1 MKAPFLLSGF
11 AAIAMTCVSTL
22 AAAQVPAQPSAQL
35 PMAPEFA
42 KFKPRPS
49 NTLKVDY
56 AVWNE
61 ILNNLVF
68 LTGLSTRQIAPKPE
82 ALTGTKFVW
91 EHTSPFRQEG
101 NKIPF
106 SMLKPEHIATLQEY
120 KRDLE
125 TVSNT
130 VDIAALPENE
140 QLAYWLNLHNASII
154 TLIAENYPVLEPSNL
169 KLGTEKAPLHDAKVI
184 AVAGHM
190 MSLRDIREKIVYPN
204 WKDPKVVYGF
214 FLGDIGSP
222 SIQGEAFTADNTERL
237 LKMNAEEFVNSLRSF
252 SRGGISKIY
261 KDVAPFYFPDFE
273 KDLRNHFQLFMWED
287 VLAELAKAGA
297 LKVNSYEI
305 AIADMEGG
313 HGAHVIPNVLI
324 DGKPVRNSQSYA
336 IAAYTNQIK
345 TKSKVL
351 LRQGKIKNGV
361 VIVGDESEEEAAAS
375 EPDKPVEGAQDQL

>member
-1 MKAPFLLSGF
+1 
-11 AAIAMTCVSTL
+11 
-22 AAAQVPAQPSAQL
+22 
-35 PMAPEFA
+35 
-42 KFKPRPS
+42 
-49 NTLKVDY
+49 
-56 AVWNE
+56 
-61 ILNNLVF
+61 
-68 LTGLSTRQIAPKPE
+68 
-82 ALTGTKFVW
+82 
-91 EHTSPFRQEG
+91 
-101 NKIPF
+101 
-106 SMLKPEHIATLQEY
+106 
-120 KRDLE
+120 
-125 TVSNT
+125 
-130 VDIAALPENE
+130 
-140 QLAYWLNLHNASII
+140 
-154 TLIAENYPVLEPSNL
+154 
-169 KLGTEKAPLHDAKVI
+169 
-184 AVAGHM
+184 
-190 MSLRDIREKIVYPN
+190 
-204 WKDPKVVYGF
+204 
-214 FLGDIGSP
+214 
-222 SIQGEAFTADNTERL
+222 
-237 LKMNAEEFVNSLRSF
+237 MNAEEFVNSLRSF

>member
-11 AAIAMTCVSTL
+11 AALAMTCTSTL
-22 AAAQVPAQPSAQL
+22 AAAPQAPAQPSAQL
-35 PMAPEFA
+35 SMAPEFA

-190 MSLRDIREKIVYPN
+190 MSLRDIREKNCLSKLEGSQSRLWLLPGRHRFALNPRRSLYSRQHRAASQNECGRICQLA
-204 WKDPKVVYGF
+204 KVVQQGRN
-214 FLGDIGSP
+214 LEN
-222 SIQGEAFTADNTERL
+222 IQGCSTLLFPRFRERS
-237 LKMNAEEFVNSLRSF
+237 AEPLPAIYV
-252 SRGGISKIY
+252 GGRFGRTGESGS
-261 KDVAPFYFPDFE
+261 VE
-273 KDLRNHFQLFMWED
+273 SQQL
-287 VLAELAKAGA
+287 
-297 LKVNSYEI
+297 
-305 AIADMEGG
+305 
-313 HGAHVIPNVLI
+313 
-324 DGKPVRNSQSYA
+324 
-336 IAAYTNQIK
+336 
-345 TKSKVL
+345 
-351 LRQGKIKNGV
+351 
-361 VIVGDESEEEAAAS
+361 
-375 EPDKPVEGAQDQL
+375 